1 MEIEPLEPEPIEE
14 RPVDPTKLMR
24 ISSLVKEVLDEARR
38 VPPTPEASTELAA
51 LFGRVKKQLEDA
63 LPQFLVTELD
73 AMELEK
79 PFADGATAD
88 EVRLAY
94 SGLIGWLGG
103 LFQGLQAS
111 FQAQAQLAMDKGPLS
126 LEEELDQISSN
137 GSKDS
142 NGKEDGYL

>member
-1 MEIEPLEPEPIEE
+1 MEAEPLEPDAAEE

-24 ISSLVKEVLDEARR
+24 IASLVREVLDEARR
-38 VPPTPEASTELAA
+38 VPPTPEAAAELAA
-51 LFGRVKKQLEDA
+51 LYVRVKKQLEDA
-63 LPQFLVTELD
+63 LPQFLVQELEAIELD
-73 AMELEK
+73 L

-111 FQAQAQLAMDKGPLS
+111 FQAQSQLQINEGSSSPLAT
-126 LEEELDQISSN
+126 DRPGQIIA
-137 GSKDS
+137 SK
-142 NGKEDGYL
+142 KEGYL